1 MYCTCVF
8 HKLAKLL
15 LNQRGLDKLLGL
27 KVVRLAHRLV
37 ARVEV
42 SQQQQLLPL
51 ISVDLDCFQKGQPG
65 QVGIRSGSFNLK
77 ICKPDLI

>member
-15 LNQRGLDKLLGL
+15 LNQCGLDKLLGL
-27 KVVRLAHRLV
+27 KVVRQAHRLV

-42 SQQQQLLPL
+42 SQQQRLLPL
-51 ISVDLDCFQKGQPG
+51 LSEDPDCFQKGQPG

-77 ICKPDLI
+77 MCKPDLI